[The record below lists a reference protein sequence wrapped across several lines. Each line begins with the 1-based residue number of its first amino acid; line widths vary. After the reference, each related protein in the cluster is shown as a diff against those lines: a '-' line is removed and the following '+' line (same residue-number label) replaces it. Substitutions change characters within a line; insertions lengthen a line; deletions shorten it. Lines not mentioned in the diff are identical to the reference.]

1 MAALELAQTT
11 LADTPALSVPT
22 KFLDGLVEKG
32 YLTEENKDAILA
44 DEELC
49 RFIKTT
55 KKRARKTPAKKVSAS
70 DSERD
75 SERYD
80 ALRCPCRI
88 WKPIA
93 GCGDVGLMNVQ
104 CSKKLPDGSTIC
116 NMHSKKLDDDGN
128 WWLGLVTEDPP
139 TEPVFQPGKKKAHY
153 WSIEAKEEAKEKKK
167 SSKKTKKKV
176 ENDEEEEVEEKP
188 KKEKKEK
195 KVKKTKKVTQEKPEE
210 EDDAGSDEEEEVE
223 EKPKKEK
230 KMKKTKKVKKTKE
243 EEEEDDG
250 ALPPPHPDGVEAK
263 KRKKEDDAKGTGL
276 KKVESEEE
284 LDEDDDEEEKPF
296 EYEGVT
302 YKITPDG
309 EIIDDD
315 FNYMGEHDGDGG
327 IAFTDDEAVE
337 RHEEYKEYVKKV
349 KSGR

>member
-75 SERYD
+75 SEEYD
-80 ALRCPCRI
+80 SLRCPCRI

-104 CSKKLPDGSTIC
+104 CSKKLPDGSTMC
-116 NMHSKKLDDDGN
+116 NMHTKKLDDDGN
-128 WWLGLVTEDPP
+128 WWLGLVTKDPP
-139 TEPVFQPGKKKAHY
+139 AEPVFQPGKKKAHY

-176 ENDEEEEVEEKP
+176 EDDEEEVEEKP
-188 KKEKKEK
+188 KKEK
-195 KVKKTKKVTQEKPEE
+195 VKKTKKVTK
-210 EDDAGSDEEEEVE
+210 EEEE
-223 EKPKKEK
+223 
-230 KMKKTKKVKKTKE
+230 KE
-243 EEEEDDG
+243 EEEEEDEDGNTPFVFEGVEYLRTEDGDIVDPENFDLMGEDDG
-250 ALPPPHPDGVEAK
+250 QGGIDW
-263 KRKKEDDAKGTGL
+263 
-276 KKVESEEE
+276 S
-284 LDEDDDEEEKPF
+284 DEDMMKKHEEKK
-296 EYEGVT
+296 G
-302 YKITPDG
+302 K
-309 EIIDDD
+309 
-315 FNYMGEHDGDGG
+315 
-327 IAFTDDEAVE
+327 
-337 RHEEYKEYVKKV
+337 
-349 KSGR
+349 

>member
-75 SERYD
+75 SEEYD
-80 ALRCPCRI
+80 TLRCPCRI
-88 WKPIA
+88 WKPIP

-104 CSKKLPDGSTIC
+104 CSKKLPDGSTMC
-116 NMHSKKLDDDGN
+116 NMHSNKLDDDGN

-139 TEPVFQPGKKKAHY
+139 AEPFFQPGKKKAHY
-153 WSIEAKEEAKEKKK
+153 WSVEAKEEEKEKKK
-167 SSKKTKKKV
+167 STKKTKKKV
-176 ENDEEEEVEEKP
+176 EDDEEEVEEKPKKVKKTKKVTKEEEEEGEGSDDEEEVEDDEEEVEEKP
-188 KKEKKEK
+188 KKEKKAEKVTKK
-195 KVKKTKKVTQEKPEE
+195 KV
-210 EDDAGSDEEEEVE
+210 EEEEGNDD
-223 EKPKKEK
+223 
-230 KMKKTKKVKKTKE
+230 E

-250 ALPPPHPDGVEAK
+250 NTPFVFEGVEYL
-263 KRKKEDDAKGTGL
+263 RTEDGDIVDPENFDLMGEDDGHGGIDW
-276 KKVESEEE
+276 S
-284 LDEDDDEEEKPF
+284 DEDMMKKHEEKK
-296 EYEGVT
+296 G
-302 YKITPDG
+302 K
-309 EIIDDD
+309 
-315 FNYMGEHDGDGG
+315 
-327 IAFTDDEAVE
+327 
-337 RHEEYKEYVKKV
+337 
-349 KSGR
+349 